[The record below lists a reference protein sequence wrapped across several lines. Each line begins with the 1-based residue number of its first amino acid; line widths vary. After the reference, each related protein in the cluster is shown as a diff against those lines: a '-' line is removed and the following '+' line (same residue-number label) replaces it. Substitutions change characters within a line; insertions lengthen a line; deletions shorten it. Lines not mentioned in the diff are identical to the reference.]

1 MNDPTDDLED
11 LPQAIVA
18 RLKRAERSVSI
29 VTPRVDRAVVDAAR
43 SHFAS
48 RPRAAPRR
56 RLAVLFAAAATIL
69 LAVLIVRPLD
79 QLRVASAA
87 DDVDGSG
94 RVDILDAFALA
105 RLRAAGDATAASEER
120 IEMLAERV
128 VSLSRSGR

>member
-11 LPQAIVA
+11 LPQAIAA

-43 SHFAS
+43 AHFAS
-48 RPRAAPRR
+48 RRRAAPRR
-56 RLAVLFAAAATIL
+56 RLAALFAAAATIL

-79 QLRVASAA
+79 QLRVASSA
-87 DDVDGSG
+87 DDVDASG

-105 RLRAAGDATAASEER
+105 RSRAAGDASAATEER

>member
-18 RLKRAERSVSI
+18 RLKRSERSVSV
-29 VTPRVDRAVVDAAR
+29 VTPRVDRVVVDAAR
-43 SHFAS
+43 AHFAS
-48 RPRAAPRR
+48 RRRAAPRR
-56 RLAVLFAAAATIL
+56 RFAVLFAAAATIL

-79 QLRVASAA
+79 QLRVASSA

-105 RLRAAGDATAASEER
+105 RSRAAGDATAATEAR

-128 VSLSRSGR
+128 VSLSRSER